1 MTPPPPGPPR
11 GPARRYHPGVPAL
24 AAPRKL
30 ETLGHRSPLGAWEYV
45 FADPAPALA
54 GIVRRYCG
62 YRERTAGPL
71 RRREL
76 PGAQVVLIV
85 DLGPTLAVV
94 DRARPERRDLFA
106 GGFAAGLDDGPSIT
120 ETAGAMS
127 GVQVDLTAL
136 GGRLLLGRKLAELSG
151 RVAGLDE
158 LDGPFRGLAERLGN
172 LGAWEA
178 RFAALDRLLLEA
190 VARAA
195 PLPGWIRWAA
205 AQLEASGGQAPVVE
219 LARRAGVS
227 RKHLAATFR
236 AELGMTPKR
245 FARLVR
251 FDRLLRHLRGGGDG
265 LDWTLAALDHGYY
278 DQAHFVREFRA
289 FTGLTPGEL
298 RRRTRPELGGV
309 VEPW

>member
-1 MTPPPPGPPR
+1 M
-11 GPARRYHPGVPAL
+11 PAR

-30 ETLGHRSPLGAWEYV
+30 ETLGHRSPLGDWEYV

-76 PGAQVVLIV
+76 PGAQMVLIV
-85 DLGPTLAVV
+85 DLGPTLAVLGR
-94 DRARPERRDLFA
+94 DRPERRDRFA
-106 GGFAAGLDDGPSIT
+106 GGFAAGLDDGPTLT
-120 ETAGAMS
+120 ETTGEMS
-127 GVQVDLTAL
+127 GVQIDLTAL
-136 GGRLLLGRKLAELSG
+136 GGRLLLGRQAAALSG
-151 RVAGLDE
+151 RVAGLAE
-158 LDGPFRGLAERLGN
+158 VDGPFRGLAERLGN
-172 LGAWEA
+172 LATWEE
-178 RFAALDRLLLEA
+178 RFDALDRLLLQA
-190 VARAA
+190 TARAA
-195 PLPGWIRWAA
+195 PLPGWVRWTAE
-205 AQLEASGGQAPVVE
+205 QLESSGGRAPVLE
-219 LARRAGVS
+219 LARTAGVS

-251 FDRLLRHLRGGGDG
+251 FDGLLRRLRSGHPR
-265 LDWTLAALDHGYY
+265 DWTATALDAGYY

-298 RRRTRPELGGV
+298 RRRSRPDLGGV
-309 VEPW
+309 VEPG

>member
-1 MTPPPPGPPR
+1 VSAP
-11 GPARRYHPGVPAL
+11 

-30 ETLGHRSPLGAWEYV
+30 EPLQQRSPLGAWEYV

-62 YRERTAGPL
+62 YRERTPGPL

-76 PGAQVVLIV
+76 PGAQLVVIV
-85 DLGPTLAVV
+85 DLGPTLSVL
-94 DRARPERRDLFA
+94 DRDRPERRDRFA
-106 GGFAAGLDDGPSIT
+106 GGFAAGLDDGHTIT

-136 GGRLLLGRKLAELSG
+136 GGRLLLGGQAAALAG
-151 RVAGLDE
+151 RVAGLAE
-158 LDGPFRGLAERLGN
+158 LEGPFPVLAERLGN
-172 LGAWEA
+172 LDTWEE
-178 RFAALDRLLLEA
+178 RFAALDRLLLDA
-190 VARAA
+190 AGHAA
-195 PLPGWIRWAA
+195 PVPGWIRWAA
-205 AQLEASGGQAPVVE
+205 ERLEAAGGRAPVLD
-219 LARRAGVS
+219 LARQVGVS

-251 FDRLLRHLRGGGDG
+251 FDRLLRHLRTGRDG
-265 LDWTLAALDHGYY
+265 RDWTIAALDHGYY

-298 RRRTRPELGGV
+298 RRRTRPELGV
-309 VEPW
+309 IEPR